1 MSESAIQGWYMAS
14 EVVGYLCTVMFAA
27 GMRGAYVEVG
37 VHHGKSFIATLQ
49 HSRPGFLE
57 PSVALDVF
65 GDQTKN
71 QDHSGKG
78 SRAIFERHLLAHAS
92 PAQRQRV
99 RVHEGSS
106 LELTAGDVRNYT
118 GGVAPVLFSVDACH
132 NYDCTLNDLHLA
144 FDALHPRGLILLDDY
159 WNKGWPGVA
168 SGMHRFLA
176 EQRKAVVL
184 GYGQNKVFL
193 APWGAAAFY
202 WDALWHMCGTV
213 CDRATDPGSCV
224 QTEKAGRG
232 CILHQHCA
240 PWHPVTKGGL
250 ISIGMRFSPPMR
262 LSGSVGVSE
271 AAGSGAGRARG
282 KSWGRG
288 TDGGNAKGSAKGN
301 GGRSAKGN
309 GGRSAKGKGAS
320 KPPSSIFG

>member
-1 MSESAIQGWYMAS
+1 MAG
-14 EVVGYLCTVMFAA
+14 EVVGYLLTVMFAA
-27 GMRGAYVEVG
+27 GLRGAFVEVG

-78 SRAIFERHLLAHAS
+78 SRAIFEGHLLTHAS
-92 PAQRQRV
+92 PAQGQRV

-118 GGVAPVLFSVDACH
+118 GGAAPVLFSVDACH

-193 APWGAAAFY
+193 AAWGAAAFY
-202 WDALWHMCGTV
+202 WDALWRMCGTV
-213 CDRATDPGSCV
+213 CDRATDPGSCA
-224 QTEKAGRG
+224 QTEKAGRS

-250 ISIGMRFSPPMR
+250 ISIGMSFSPYLAIR
-262 LSGSVGVSE
+262 VGGGLGGSS
-271 AAGSGAGRARG
+271 AASPGAAMARG
-282 KSWGRG
+282 KSRG
-288 TDGGNAKGSAKGN
+288 HGADGGNAKGKG
-301 GGRSAKGN
+301 GG
-309 GGRSAKGKGAS
+309 SAKGKGGGSA
-320 KPPSSIFG
+320 KDKAGGGVWLRD